1 MKKKRSCGVLGHSNH
16 RTNFTP
22 GNAAKSGICAYETT
36 GVDVDRSLRIAAVE
50 VAFSANRWVAWTFGT
65 RARFSCAQDRAC
77 QSATKNGQIWSLNW
91 RASLTCSASP
101 QFETMRILLI
111 EDDPMI
117 GEGLSRALKAEAM
130 TIDWV
135 SDGRE
140 AEAALRD
147 GAHSVVLL
155 DLGLPGTDGLD
166 LLKAARRD
174 GLKTPILVITARDGL
189 RDRVSGLDLGADDYL
204 VKPFE
209 IQELL
214 ARMRAILRRGQGRA
228 VSRIVAGAA
237 ELDPETHELSHAG
250 TVETLPAREYA
261 LMHALM
267 ERPGRILSRPQIEER
282 IYGWGQ
288 EVESNAVDALIYSI
302 RRKFGKDIILNVRGA
317 GWLTPK

>member
-1 MKKKRSCGVLGHSNH
+1 
-16 RTNFTP
+16 
-22 GNAAKSGICAYETT
+22 
-36 GVDVDRSLRIAAVE
+36 
-50 VAFSANRWVAWTFGT
+50 
-65 RARFSCAQDRAC
+65 
-77 QSATKNGQIWSLNW
+77 
-91 RASLTCSASP
+91 
-101 QFETMRILLI
+101 MRILLI

-130 TIDWV
+130 TVDWV

-189 RDRVSGLDLGADDYL
+189 GDRVSGLDLGADDYL

-237 ELDPETHELSHAG
+237 ELDPETHELSTQG
-250 TVETLPAREYA
+250 PSKPCP
-261 LMHALM
+261 
-267 ERPGRILSRPQIEER
+267 PGNMRSC
-282 IYGWGQ
+282 
-288 EVESNAVDALIYSI
+288 
-302 RRKFGKDIILNVRGA
+302 
-317 GWLTPK
+317 TH